1 MRNNRDELRALLRY
15 RFENVLRVPRKE
27 FYVMKNILTKH
38 KLLRTLLELRG
49 NPRACV
55 YTEPMWGLSM
65 NLCLPYASVF
75 MLTFGMSDV
84 QVGIVS
90 SVYMFS
96 QMICAF
102 LSGAIIDKMG
112 RRKSTMVFD
121 FLAWSLPCL
130 IWAFSQGFWFFIVA
144 ALFNGMMKI
153 TTVSWDCLL
162 IEDAPK
168 DKITKIYSW
177 VMISANLSALF
188 APISSI
194 LVAKL
199 TLAPAIRIL
208 YINAFVIMT
217 AKLLILYKFST
228 ETAVGKIRREATRN
242 SSWGEMLSGYK
253 SALRKILTSRGTKFA
268 IAISILVEIVTMI
281 GMTFWQI
288 IASRRIGVPDALLP
302 IFPMARS
309 IISILL
315 FFSVISHINQ
325 TKLKWPLYGGFIS
338 SILSCFLLI
347 SVTNTGA
354 LGYVILGVSLIF
366 DALGG
371 AVLATLRESMV
382 AIHVDPAE
390 RSGIMALLQTT
401 VMLVSVPFGYIG
413 GLLSNISRILPFVLS
428 ITLLLLGILATY
440 VFYRTASDTKL

>member
-1 MRNNRDELRALLRY
+1 
-15 RFENVLRVPRKE
+15 
-27 FYVMKNILTKH
+27 MKNILTKH
-38 KLLRTLLELRG
+38 KLLRTLVELRG

-75 MLTFGMSDV
+75 MLTLGMSDV

-90 SVYMFS
+90 SIYMFS
-96 QMICAF
+96 QMIFAF
-102 LSGAIIDKMG
+102 LSGAIVDKLG

-121 FLAWSLPCL
+121 FLSWSVPCL
-130 IWAFSQGFWFFIVA
+130 IWASSQGFWFFVVA
-144 ALFNGMMKI
+144 ALLNGMMKI
-153 TTVSWDCLL
+153 TTVAWDCLL

-168 DKITKIYSW
+168 DKITQIYSW

-217 AKLLILYKFST
+217 AKIIILYKCST
-228 ETAVGKIRREATRN
+228 ETAVGKVRCEATRN
-242 SSWGEMLSGYK
+242 MTWGEQLSGYK
-253 SALRKILTSRGTKFA
+253 SAFQKILTSRGTKFA
-268 IAISILVEIVTMI
+268 IVISILVEIVAMLGT
-281 GMTFWQI
+281 TFWQI
-288 IASRRIGVPDALLP
+288 IASRRIGVPDTLLP

-309 IISILL
+309 ILSIFL
-315 FFSVISHINQ
+315 FFTVITHIKQN
-325 TKLKWPLYGGFIS
+325 KLKWPLFGGFFS
-338 SILSCFLLI
+338 AILSCILLI
-347 SVTNTGA
+347 SVTDTGVW
-354 LGYVILGVSLIF
+354 GYVILSVSLIF

-371 AVLATLRESMV
+371 AVLATLRESLV

-413 GLLSNISRILPFVLS
+413 GLLSDISRVLPFVLS
-428 ITLLLLGILATY
+428 ISLLLLGILATGI
-440 VFYRTASDTKL
+440 FYRRTTSKQ